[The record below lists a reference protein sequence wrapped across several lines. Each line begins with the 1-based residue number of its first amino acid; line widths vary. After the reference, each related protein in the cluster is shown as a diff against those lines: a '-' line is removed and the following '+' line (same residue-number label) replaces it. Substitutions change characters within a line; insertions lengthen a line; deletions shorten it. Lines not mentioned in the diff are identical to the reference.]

1 MWGLSGATLGEVL
14 PGTTRAK
21 LYTPTGNCQAGVT
34 TNCKQIVQID
44 TLTMTAT
51 AVTNVPTAN
60 GDSDMGSSATYFNG
74 LTETPKQLS
83 GCPNPLIAGTRKDGL
98 LYIAN
103 AATMVSTQTLK
114 INNGPALINQPAWDP
129 ATATLIVA
137 NGNAVV
143 GLNTI
148 GLIAYSLN
156 SLCQLTVK
164 WTVTLPSVGGSP
176 TISGAP
182 GNRIAWICGG
192 TNLYGVNLQTGLLVQ
207 TISSGG
213 TCRSSASVANGIIML
228 PTSNALKVFG

>member
-1 MWGLSGATLGEVL
+1 
-14 PGTTRAK
+14 
-21 LYTPTGNCQAGVT
+21 
-34 TNCKQIVQID
+34 
-44 TLTMTAT
+44 MTAT
-51 AVTNVPTAN
+51 AVTNVATGV
-60 GDSDMGSSATYFNG
+60 GDNDMGSSATYFNG

-103 AATMVSTQTLK
+103 AATMVSTQTLT
-114 INNGPALINQPAWDP
+114 INNGNVYITQPAWDP

-137 NGNAVV
+137 NNNAAT

-148 GLIAYSLN
+148 GLIAYSLD

-164 WTVTLPSVGGSP
+164 WTVALPSVAGSP

-192 TNLYGVNLQTGLLVQ
+192 TMLHGVNLQTGLLVQ